1 MTRLEGFLAT
11 TLDVAL
17 RRSVPGF
24 VLDVAFASTER
35 VTSLFGRS
43 GSGKSMT
50 LGLVAGLARPDAGHV
65 RVGTTVL
72 VDTAAGRSVPV
83 QRRRIG
89 LVFQDAQLF
98 PHLNVR
104 QNLLFGRWFAGK
116 DAGGIAFDQVVETLG
131 IGALLGRR
139 PGRLSGGEKQ
149 RVAIGR
155 ALLAD
160 PRLLL
165 FDEPLAALDR
175 QRRLEI
181 LPLIERLRDEFAVP
195 ILYVSHALDEVVRL
209 GGHVVVMEGGRV
221 TAAGAPEAVLG
232 AVRVEDARFGRASIV
247 TAQAGAWDEAFGLTA
262 LDHPAGTLWLAGR
275 AGPPGRPLR
284 VLIRATDVSL
294 APGET
299 GPISIRSALSGCIG
313 TIEPEGATAAVTVRL
328 KGGGEIVSLVT
339 RRALHD
345 LGLAAGAPVR
355 ALVKAVA
362 LDEGG
367 VAETV
372 AAAS

>member
-1 MTRLEGFLAT
+1 MI
-11 TLDVAL
+11 LDVAL
-17 RRSVPGF
+17 RRRVPGF
-24 VLDVAFASTER
+24 TLDVAFASGGG
-35 VTSLFGRS
+35 VTTLFGRS

-50 LGLVAGLARPDAGHV
+50 LGLVAGLSRPDVGHV
-65 RVGTTVL
+65 RFGDTVL
-72 VDTAAGRSVPV
+72 VDTAAGCYVPM

-98 PHLNVR
+98 PHMSVR
-104 QNLLFGRWFAGK
+104 HNLLFGRRFARGAA
-116 DAGGIAFDQVVETLG
+116 AGIGFDLVVETLG
-131 IGALLGRR
+131 IGGLLSRR

-165 FDEPLAALDR
+165 LDEPLAALDR

-181 LPLIERLRDEFAVP
+181 LSLIERMRDVFGVP
-195 ILYVSHALDEVVRL
+195 IVYVSHALEEVVRL
-209 GGHVVVMEGGRV
+209 GGHVILMEAGRV
-221 TAAGAPEAVLG
+221 TASGAPETVLG
-232 AVRVEDARFGRASIV
+232 ASRVGDDRFGRASIV
-247 TAQAGAWDEAFGLTA
+247 AATAGVFDEPFGLTA

-275 AGPPGRPLR
+275 AGPPGRPAR

-294 APGET
+294 APGMV
-299 GPISIRSALSGCIG
+299 GPISIRSALAGRIAA
-313 TIEPEGATAAVTVRL
+313 IVPDGALAVVTVAL
-328 KGGGEIVSLVT
+328 EGGGQIAAMVT

-345 LGLAAGAPVR
+345 LGLEIGAPVR

-362 LDEGG
+362 LDEGAVPEIG
-367 VAETV
+367 R
-372 AAAS
+372 AADSVTRS